1 MPSILLSGPAVE
13 PWSVAEAKNFLRA
26 ENDDDDTVIASLI
39 AAARSH
45 VEAMTRCAMIA
56 QTWRFVLDQWPKDGR
71 IKPGR
76 GPLRTL
82 AAARVYDSAGNASVI
97 DAETLVLDKTAGV
110 IAPSA
115 WGLPAPGRATAGIE
129 LDVEIGF
136 GTAATDVPDALRHA
150 VRTLV
155 AHWYENRGL
164 IAIGQSMAMMP
175 ASVSAMIASY
185 RVPAL

>member
-1 MPSILLSGPAVE
+1 MSSILLSGPAIE
-13 PWSVAEAKNFLRA
+13 PWSVAEAKSFLRA

-45 VEAMTRCAMIA
+45 VEAMTRCALIA
-56 QTWRFVLDQWPKDGR
+56 QTWRFVFDQWPKDGR
-71 IKPGR
+71 LKPGR

-82 AAARVYDSAGNASVI
+82 TAARVYDSAGTAIEIDVGTFVVDKASG
-97 DAETLVLDKTAGV
+97 A
-110 IAPSA
+110 IASSA
-115 WGLPAPGRATAGIE
+115 WGLPLPGRASAGIE

-136 GTAATDVPDALRHA
+136 GAAATDVPDALRHA

-164 IAIGQSMAMMP
+164 IAIGQSVAMMP
-175 ASVSAMIASY
+175 ASVSAMIANY
-185 RVPAL
+185 RVRAL

>member
-1 MPSILLSGPAVE
+1 MRRCEPSLMRLSTFASSQRGYPMPSILLSGPAVE
-13 PWSVAEAKNFLRA
+13 PWSVAEAKSFLRA

-76 GPLRTL
+76 GPLRTP

-115 WGLPAPGRATAGIE
+115 WG
-129 LDVEIGF
+129 
-136 GTAATDVPDALRHA
+136 
-150 VRTLV
+150 
-155 AHWYENRGL
+155 
-164 IAIGQSMAMMP
+164 
-175 ASVSAMIASY
+175 
-185 RVPAL
+185 